1 MDDFFQLAPPNLT
14 GLGLGTATFESMQ
27 ALGFSADGKLLL
39 VKISF
44 TDDGEPTLFSKYATF
59 VYDLTEGQYI
69 ASLNDLLGPDASV
82 TQVKDA
88 YIVGVKASWEVIA
101 NVDVMNANSTILK
114 SYSSTGEVVSNLLV
128 AEATGLTHLT
138 SSSEIEVE
146 SFQATDDGRYLAVQ
160 TSSDLL
166 AVNASDDVNQSS
178 DIYLLDRETGKVT
191 RVSFQGGIGK
201 DDAVYLADISKQGSK
216 LNVAFVTDQ
225 YFSTYDKNSIEV
237 DPNSSIDSRNDLYIA
252 SADLSVDGTVSE
264 FNFELLSVDADGYA
278 TGFVDKDTDSSPKI
292 TDSGIYF
299 SSEAVSL
306 VSGDNNNSKDVFIS
320 SSNGIQRIELSGIDE
335 LLGGADFVGA
345 NKSGRSVYLKTS
357 SEELG
362 GTPGVDQIVKVSVT
376 DFSYEVVSNNNVQ
389 ADNIVINASVS
400 PRGGSIAFTSLAS
413 NLVSVDQTLGIDY
426 DLYVYTEFEGIE
438 KYGTDGSDKF
448 TSTSENEIY
457 SGLAGADEFIFTKP
471 QQGDFGYDD
480 FAGFGDDTIIDFEA
494 GVDTLS
500 LTGYAAGDYRTTTDE
515 FGNTVVAMTNEDTSI
530 KLEAAEAATTLSYKQ
545 ISSGDVVH
553 YLGTSQVG
561 TVDAGSGSGAKI
573 DNFDSVKVSGIED
586 FLKTKLLAS
595 STATKETSAVGLSDA
610 LAQLKHISGK
620 EKYELKGAA
629 FAAGDLDDDGKIN
642 LPDVLAILKHL
653 SGKTK
658 YAIDTFDVVT
668 EHGLVVDSLSAG
680 SKGELNLVIEGD
692 ADQSHANWDLGLA

>member
-1 MDDFFQLAPPNLT
+1 VDDFFQLAPPNLT

-426 DLYVYTEFEGIE
+426 DLYVFTEFEGIE

-471 QQGDFGYDD
+471 RPDDLGYEDFT
-480 FAGFGDDTIIDFEA
+480 GFGDDTIIDFQA
-494 GVDTLS
+494 GVDTLN
-500 LTGYAAGDYRTTTDE
+500 LKGYALADYTVQTDAL
-515 FGNTVVAMTNEDTSI
+515 GNSLVSMTGEDTTI
-530 KLEAAEAATTLSYKQ
+530 TLEAASSAASLSYKQ
-545 ISSGDVVH
+545 LSASSSSGSVVH
-553 YLGTSQVG
+553 YLDGAEVG
-561 TVDAGSGSGAKI
+561 TVNISSGTATAADIAS
-573 DNFDSVKVSGIED
+573 FDRVKVSEVTNFDED
-586 FLKTKLLAS
+586 LKISGATKAS
-595 STATKETSAVGLSDA
+595 SAITLGDVI
-610 LAQLKHISGK
+610 AQLKH
-620 EKYELKGAA
+620 YLTLKPLEGNA
-629 FAAGDLDDDGKIN
+629 FIAGDTNNDGN
-642 LPDVLAILKHL
+642 VDLTDVIETLKHYL
-653 SGKTK
+653 DLKP
-658 YAIDTFDVVT
+658 IDTFDVVT
-668 EHGLVVDSLSAG
+668 EHALATDSLASG
-680 SKGELNLVIEGD
+680 SRGELNLVINGD
-692 ADQSHANWDLGLA
+692 ADQSHADWELI